1 MTKEL
6 KLSRERSKVSPTLT
20 PHGAKSVP
28 YEMFKTEM
36 DAKNTAY
43 LFILSNNLLDRFQ
56 TFCQNYKG
64 SETHQDCINQLYYL
78 SLNK

>member
-36 DAKNTAY
+36 DAKNQAY
-43 LFILSNNLLDRFQ
+43 VFILSNNLLDKFRV
-56 TFCQNYKG
+56 FCRNYK
-64 SETHQDCINQLYYL
+64 SSNPHQDAFNYLYYN
-78 SLNK
+78 LNQ